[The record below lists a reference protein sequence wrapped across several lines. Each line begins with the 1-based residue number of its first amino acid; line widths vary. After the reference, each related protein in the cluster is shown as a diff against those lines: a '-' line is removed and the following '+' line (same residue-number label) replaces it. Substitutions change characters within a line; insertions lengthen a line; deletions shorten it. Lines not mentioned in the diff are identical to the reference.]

1 MLSPPLP
8 VTKIN
13 KTNMTEELIAAADK
27 DRSVSNAD
35 RLLTPGSDKAGDLG
49 RAALLPAPD
58 GMPLLEAGAS
68 RDERKPRLLQR
79 IGGYVAGLASR
90 LAEKTGWRSTD
101 EDHEATDNESGDSE
115 NEYSRA
121 EEELDELT
129 QQRIHKID
137 EEWEFRA
144 DVNSPVDGFDGKF
157 VPKSYPD
164 FPDFAGSIA
173 SGDYEEI
180 EKLVPKIRELV
191 AKDARLNPEKP
202 ENYDEEHVRYY
213 ADIVLPV
220 LAQIN
225 VAAFFKEHYKHMPKL
240 ADSARRAMQE
250 QIDSIRSLKDSIAS
264 GDYFDYYGYGRE
276 RAVAELINTETAL
289 PKEVTEEFEDIII
302 GEVAEAVET
311 AADSMGWRGFD
322 AYAAWLADRGFPPE
336 RWPQDARDRED
347 FPEPLRRL
355 VNEQGDKEKGLDR
368 AIIKYCIKK
377 TELYDGDSD
386 KMKPDVYG
394 RCDLIQK
401 YFEGRLPELDREMI
415 FCGVSSMVT
424 SCSSKST
431 YRQAEIYYDYIQT
444 IRGIGQDNANRLGDE
459 LGITHF
465 SDWSPEVL
473 RGTLHILETG
483 RTESGEPATIIIRG
497 DNGDHND
504 AAHAFRSI
512 KSTDMFAAEI
522 SNTNMLSGIVKK
534 LEEAGVDSST
544 FYSVILFGHGGEDAF
559 FMSYGEKIPP
569 DSQEWRNKKGMRDLV
584 TALAIDTIVLDSCH
598 PLVREKDKFTPLTLG
613 EGFQRRRGTAPAIS
627 KAFPWIRVVSGLDG
641 GVYPLAD
648 ETGYINMATT
658 DKGGINE
665 THTMAETWNGWT
677 CVYEKGA
684 DRQ

>member
-1 MLSPPLP
+1 
-8 VTKIN
+8 
-13 KTNMTEELIAAADK
+13 MTEELITAANK

-35 RLLTPGSDKAGDLG
+35 RLLTPGSDRAGDLG
-49 RAALLPAPD
+49 KAALLPTPD

-68 RDERKPRLLQR
+68 RKPHLLRR
-79 IGGYVAGLASR
+79 IGRGVVDLAYR
-90 LAEKTGWRSTD
+90 LMKRTGWRSV
-101 EDHEATDNESGDSE
+101 EEGHEAADKESGDSE
-115 NEYSRA
+115 NEHSHA

-129 QQRIHKID
+129 QQRIDKID

-144 DVNSPVDGFDGKF
+144 DVDGFNGNF
-157 VPKSYPD
+157 IPKSY
-164 FPDFAGSIA
+164 PDFAGSIA
-173 SGDYEEI
+173 SGNYEEI
-180 EKLVPKIRELV
+180 EKLVPDIRERV
-191 AKDARLNPEKP
+191 AKDDRLNWKSKD
-202 ENYDEEHVRYY
+202 YDEKYVHYY
-213 ADIVLPV
+213 ANLDLPV
-220 LAQIN
+220 LAQKN
-225 VAAFFKEHYKHMPKL
+225 VAAFFRKHYKHMPKL

-264 GDYFDYYGYGRE
+264 GDYLDYYGYGRE

-377 TELYDGDSD
+377 TEIYGDDG
-386 KMKPDVYG
+386 KMKPDVSE

-401 YFEGRLPELDREMI
+401 YFEGRLPELDRDMI
-415 FCGVSSMVT
+415 FCGVSNIVT
-424 SCSSKST
+424 SCSSKDI
-431 YRQAEIYYDYIQT
+431 YLQADRYCDYIQT
-444 IRGIGQDNANRLGDE
+444 IRGIGQDNANKLGEE

-512 KSTDMFAAEI
+512 KSTDMFAVEI

-534 LEEAGVDSST
+534 LEEAGADSST

-559 FMSYGEKIPP
+559 TMSYGEKIPP
-569 DSQEWRNKKGMRDLV
+569 DSQEWYNKRGLRDLV
-584 TALAIDTIVLDSCH
+584 TALAIDTIILNSCH
-598 PLVREKDKFTPLTLG
+598 PLVREKDKFKPLTLG
-613 EGFQRRRGTAPAIS
+613 EGFQRREGTAPAIS

-648 ETGYINMATT
+648 ETGYISMATT

>member
-1 MLSPPLP
+1 
-8 VTKIN
+8 
-13 KTNMTEELIAAADK
+13 MTEELITAADK
-27 DRSVSNAD
+27 DRSVPNAD
-35 RLLTPGSDKAGDLG
+35 KLLTPGSDKAGDLG
-49 RAALLPAPD
+49 KVALLPAPD
-58 GMPLLEAGAS
+58 EMPLLEAGAS
-68 RDERKPRLLQR
+68 YDERKPRLLRR

-90 LAEKTGWRSTD
+90 LAEKTGWRSAD
-101 EDHEATDNESGDSE
+101 EDHEAADNESGDSE
-115 NEYSRA
+115 SKHSHA

-129 QQRIHKID
+129 QQRIDKID

-144 DVNSPVDGFDGKF
+144 NVNGFNGNF
-157 VPKSYPD
+157 IPKSC
-164 FPDFAGSIA
+164 PDFAGSIA
-173 SGDYEEI
+173 SGNYKEI
-180 EKLVPKIRELV
+180 EKLVPDIRERV
-191 AKDARLNPEKP
+191 AKDDRLNWKSKG
-202 ENYDEEHVRYY
+202 YDEKYVHYY
-213 ADIVLPV
+213 TNLDLPV
-220 LAQIN
+220 LAQKN
-225 VAAFFKEHYKHMPKL
+225 VAALFRKHYEHMPKL
-240 ADSARRAMQE
+240 TNSARRAMQE
-250 QIDSIRSLKDSIAS
+250 QIDSTHSLKNSDS
-264 GDYFDYYGYGRE
+264 GDFFNRYYKHEEAVTHLMSAEAVLPRE
-276 RAVAELINTETAL
+276 IA
-289 PKEVTEEFEDIII
+289 EEFKDGIVN
-302 GEVAEAVET
+302 EVAEVVE
-311 AADSMGWRGFD
+311 AAANSVGWRGFD
-322 AYAAWLADRGFPPE
+322 ANAAWLADHGFPPE

-368 AIIKYCIKK
+368 AIIKYCIEK
-377 TELYDGDSD
+377 TEIYGDDG
-386 KMKPDVYG
+386 KMKPDVSE

-431 YRQAEIYYDYIQT
+431 YQQAEIYYDYIQT

-483 RTESGEPATIIIRG
+483 RTESGNPATMIIRG

-512 KSTDMFAAEI
+512 KSTDMFAVEI
-522 SNTNMLSGIVKK
+522 SNTGILSGIVEK
-534 LEEAGVDSST
+534 LESAGVDSST
-544 FYSVILFGHGGEDAF
+544 FYAVVLFGHGGEDAF
-559 FMSYGEKIPP
+559 AMSYGEKIPP
-569 DSQEWRNKKGMRDLV
+569 DSQEWYNKKGLRDLV
-584 TALAIDTIVLDSCH
+584 TTLAIDTIVLNSCH
-598 PLVREKDKFTPLTLG
+598 PLVREKDKFKPLTLG
-613 EGFQRRRGTAPAIS
+613 EGFQRREGTAPAIS
-627 KAFPWIRVVSGLDG
+627 KAFPWIRVISGLDG
-641 GVYPLAD
+641 GVYPLVD

>member
-1 MLSPPLP
+1 
-8 VTKIN
+8 
-13 KTNMTEELIAAADK
+13 MTEELITAANKNGK

-49 RAALLPAPD
+49 KAALLPAPD

-68 RDERKPRLLQR
+68 RDERKSSLRR
-79 IGGYVAGLASR
+79 IGRGVVDLVYR
-90 LAEKTGWRSTD
+90 LMKRTGWRSTD
-101 EDHEATDNESGDSE
+101 EDQEAADNESGDSE

-129 QQRIHKID
+129 QQRINKID

-144 DVNSPVDGFDGKF
+144 NVNGFNGNF
-157 VPKSYPD
+157 IPKSH
-164 FPDFAGSIA
+164 PDFAGSIA
-173 SGDYEEI
+173 SGNYKEI
-180 EKLVPKIRELV
+180 EKLVPDVRKLV
-191 AKDARLNPEKP
+191 ANNDRLNRES
-202 ENYDEEHVRYY
+202 ENYNKEYTHSFLLD
-213 ADIVLPV
+213 
-220 LAQIN
+220 LAKDN
-225 VAAFFKEHYKHMPKL
+225 VAAFFRKHYRHMPKL
-240 ADSARRAMQE
+240 TDSARRAMQE
-250 QIDSIRSLKDSIAS
+250 QIDSTHSLKNSDS
-264 GDYFDYYGYGRE
+264 GDFFNRYYRHEEAVTHLMSAEAVLPRE
-276 RAVAELINTETAL
+276 IA
-289 PKEVTEEFEDIII
+289 EEFKDGIAN
-302 GEVAEAVET
+302 EVAEVVE
-311 AADSMGWRGFD
+311 AAANSVGWREFD
-322 AYAAWLADRGFPPE
+322 ANAAWLADHGFPPE

-347 FPEPLRRL
+347 FPEPLRRM
-355 VNEQGDKEKGLDR
+355 VDETEKDKVEKLDR
-368 AIIKYCIKK
+368 AIIKYCIEK
-377 TELYDGDSD
+377 TELYDGDSG

-401 YFEGRLPELDREMI
+401 YFEGRLPDVDPKIMT
-415 FCGVSSMVT
+415 CGIVGMVDSS
-424 SCSSKST
+424 SSDNIGQQVGR
-431 YRQAEIYYDYIQT
+431 YNDYIRT
-444 IRGIGQDNANRLGDE
+444 IRGIGQDNANKLGKE

-512 KSTDMFAAEI
+512 KSTDMFAVEI

-534 LEEAGVDSST
+534 LEEAGADSST

-559 FMSYGEKIPP
+559 TMSYGEKIPP
-569 DSQEWRNKKGMRDLV
+569 DSQEWYNKRGLRDLV
-584 TALAIDTIVLDSCH
+584 TALAIDTIILNSCH
-598 PLVREKDKFTPLTLG
+598 PLVREKDKFKPLTLG
-613 EGFQRRRGTAPAIS
+613 EGFQRREGTAPAIS

-648 ETGYINMATT
+648 ETGYISMATT